1 MLQCQTCKSWNED
14 GAAFCTQCG
23 QSVGGGR
30 RRWGLR
36 HTLVLIAGLA
46 GIQAAVFFYFF
57 QQPVEPGVPQ
67 GQGQPRSV
75 AVMKPAVEGETPAPP
90 PAREGKPILSRKKP
104 GPAAKAPSSPPTV
117 RRVKV
122 DSALAILEL
131 FDKSGQFAR
140 IAQAVVVHPDGVVLT
155 RYSPLL
161 GAYKVRCRREGVA
174 GSIPVTGI
182 IRYNQPSNLALLRL
196 ARPGQKLAALEIITR
211 STADGL
217 ANEDEINIF
226 DGPGGRP
233 ARIAEAFFSTA
244 DGHLGILLADSPGI
258 DEESFLAVSKA
269 GEVIG
274 LCRPMVGNVVGLPR
288 RTIPARPQGLRVFID
303 PVSVF
308 LREFLVEPV
317 SSTVADNTMR
327 IYEGT
332 FDDLEARARE
342 SYRTKRWGEA
352 IELLRKAIER
362 GNVENVE
369 VVRLDRLFDF
379 LRESYLGEI
388 GRLQDRRRFEEA
400 AEMARRGLEFFAR
413 DGILWF
419 KLAEICAE
427 LELTR
432 EVIDALL
439 QVRELESSRRIAP
452 MLEGAYHQLARD
464 ALKENDG
471 RRAELAYVEGI
482 EQIPDSAILRL
493 HLGQLY
499 QEWAIYQDAIRLL
512 EEAKQLDS
520 ALAQQSDVLLGRIDD
535 ILSSREAVVIP
546 IPEGA
551 PSISAK
557 VLLDGRMEETF
568 VIDTGATYTAISETL
583 ARRLGYAF
591 ERGERINVTTA
602 AGRMQVRRI
611 RLVSI
616 SLQGYAVHNLRVI
629 VLPDSKGRSL
639 NLLGLNFL
647 NYFKYSV
654 DSTRG
659 EFRLERP

>member
-1 MLQCQTCKSWNED
+1 M
-14 GAAFCTQCG
+14 
-23 QSVGGGR
+23 
-30 RRWGLR
+30 
-36 HTLVLIAGLA
+36 
-46 GIQAAVFFYFF
+46 
-57 QQPVEPGVPQ
+57 
-67 GQGQPRSV
+67 
-75 AVMKPAVEGETPAPP
+75 
-90 PAREGKPILSRKKP
+90 
-104 GPAAKAPSSPPTV
+104 
-117 RRVKV
+117 
-122 DSALAILEL
+122 
-131 FDKSGQFAR
+131 
-140 IAQAVVVHPDGVVLT
+140 VVHPDGVVLT

-196 ARPGQKLAALEIITR
+196 ARSGQKLLALEIITR

-244 DGHLGILLADSPGI
+244 DGHSGILLADSPGI

-303 PVSVF
+303 PASVF

-317 SSTVADNTMR
+317 SSRVADNTMR

-439 QVRELESSRRIAP
+439 QVRELESSRRISP

>member
-14 GAAFCTQCG
+14 GASFCTQCG
-23 QSVGGGR
+23 QPVGGGK

-57 QQPVEPGVPQ
+57 EQPVEPGVPQ

-90 PAREGKPILSRKKP
+90 PARAGKPLSSRKKP
-104 GPAAKAPSSPPTV
+104 GPASKASSSPPTV

-182 IRYNQPSNLALLRL
+182 IRYNQPSDLALLRL
-196 ARPGQKLAALEIITR
+196 ARSGQKLAALEIITR

-274 LCRPMVGNVVGLPR
+274 FCRPMVDNVVGLPR

-303 PVSVF
+303 PASVF

-439 QVRELESSRRIAP
+439 QVRALESSRRIAP

-557 VLLDGRMEETF
+557 MLLDGRMEETF

-611 RLVSI
+611 RLVSV
-616 SLQGYAVHNLRVI
+616 SLQGYAVHNLPVI

>member
-14 GAAFCTQCG
+14 GASFCTQCG
-23 QSVGGGR
+23 QPVGGGK

-46 GIQAAVFFYFF
+46 GIQVAVFFYFF
-57 QQPVEPGVPQ
+57 EQPVDPGVPQ

-90 PAREGKPILSRKKP
+90 PARAGKPLSNRKKP
-104 GPAAKAPSSPPTV
+104 GPASKAPSSPPTV

-122 DSALAILEL
+122 DAALAILEL

-182 IRYNQPSNLALLRL
+182 IRYNQPSDLALLRL
-196 ARPGQKLAALEIITR
+196 ARSGQKLAALEIITR

-274 LCRPMVGNVVGLPR
+274 FCRPMVGNVVGLPR

-303 PVSVF
+303 PASVF

-557 VLLDGRMEETF
+557 MLLDGRMEATF

-611 RLVSI
+611 RLVSV
-616 SLQGYAVHNLRVI
+616 SLQGYAVHNLPVI

>member
-14 GAAFCTQCG
+14 GASFCTQCG
-23 QSVGGGR
+23 QPVGGGK

-57 QQPVEPGVPQ
+57 EQPVEPGVPQ

-90 PAREGKPILSRKKP
+90 PARAGKPLSSRKKP
-104 GPAAKAPSSPPTV
+104 GPASKASSSPPTV

-182 IRYNQPSNLALLRL
+182 IRYNQPSDLALLRL
-196 ARPGQKLAALEIITR
+196 ARSGQKLASLEIITR

-244 DGHLGILLADSPGI
+244 DGHSGILLADSPGI

-288 RTIPARPQGLRVFID
+288 RTIPARPEGLRVFID
-303 PVSVF
+303 PASVF

-400 AEMARRGLEFFAR
+400 AGMARRGLESFAR

-520 ALAQQSDVLLGRIDD
+520 ALAQQSDALLGRIDD

-557 VLLDGRMEETF
+557 VLLDGRMEATF

-611 RLVSI
+611 RLVSV
-616 SLQGYAVHNLRVI
+616 SLQGYAVHNLPVI